1 MRKSL
6 IFTAILFS
14 ASLSAEN
21 NIQDNS
27 ITVHNSSETTKQV
40 WVSGESHKIETGN
53 SLKIK
58 KNNSILEVSLKQKPS
73 KLDRL
78 TRHNCLNVP
87 PESIIY
93 VDWIK
98 EWKND
103 LP

>member
-1 MRKSL
+1 M
-6 IFTAILFS
+6 IVNA
-14 ASLSAEN
+14 
-21 NIQDNS
+21 
-27 ITVHNSSETTKQV
+27 TKFRSNLYKLLDDV
-40 WVSGESHKIETGN
+40 IETGN
-53 SLKIK
+53 ALKIK

-87 PESIIY
+87 PESIIH